1 MEDKGF
7 ETYLTYPD
15 IKSKIQDKIEGKT
28 LEVLN
33 KVGIEYENYIMKS
46 LDNKKNKKFEF
57 ERQIE
62 MILNKREKCFDNM
75 MNTYQENTKKMYHDI
90 KERHEILIKNI
101 DNIHNDELYMPRS
114 EVINVVETL
123 FCEDFQNR
131 ITKIVDKKLNVT
143 LNKIS
148 NESKIVSTNVS
159 ELITQVSNASQK
171 VSDVFVKIDNLYDKC
186 DEVTDIFL
194 EKGKIHLQLI
204 QKNKH
209 IVMIKYSR
217 IK

>member
-1 MEDKGF
+1 
-7 ETYLTYPD
+7 
-15 IKSKIQDKIEGKT
+15 
-28 LEVLN
+28 
-33 KVGIEYENYIMKS
+33 
-46 LDNKKNKKFEF
+46 
-57 ERQIE
+57 
-62 MILNKREKCFDNM
+62 
-75 MNTYQENTKKMYHDI
+75 MYHDI

-101 DNIHNDELYMPRS
+101 DNVHNDELYMPRS

-204 QKNKH
+204 QKQTYCHDKIFQDKMKKFKTELDTIVNTKLNK
-209 IVMIKYSR
+209 R
-217 IK
+217 IKSLSKQDLSQLNKPKTNISKTNIDKLIISIDEFENMIESSNKKTISPIISNTINDKKKNKKT